1 VKSQGLDPKDFLGE
15 EALDKIA
22 KQFKDCETGQD
33 VLSRV
38 GEGFISVQSFVQ
50 KLRGLN
56 PQPVLPPDHVR
67 VSTSKESKALVVS
80 GSLEGLM
87 IRRGRCCDPL
97 PGEEVVGYVS
107 RGKGIVIHRRMC
119 NNAIAFE
126 TSEPER
132 LTALEWPPTGE
143 FFTAHVKIVTVNRQ
157 GLLSEITAVFADAKT
172 NIVGAN
178 IRTHS
183 NQTAEIEVSVDVT
196 DIAHLNYLM
205 TKVSNFSD
213 VISVLRVYERATE
226 RRR

>member
-1 VKSQGLDPKDFLGE
+1 
-15 EALDKIA
+15 
-22 KQFKDCETGQD
+22 
-33 VLSRV
+33 
-38 GEGFISVQSFVQ
+38 
-50 KLRGLN
+50 
-56 PQPVLPPDHVR
+56 
-67 VSTSKESKALVVS
+67 
-80 GSLEGLM
+80 
-87 IRRGRCCDPL
+87 
-97 PGEEVVGYVS
+97 
-107 RGKGIVIHRRMC
+107 VIHRRMC